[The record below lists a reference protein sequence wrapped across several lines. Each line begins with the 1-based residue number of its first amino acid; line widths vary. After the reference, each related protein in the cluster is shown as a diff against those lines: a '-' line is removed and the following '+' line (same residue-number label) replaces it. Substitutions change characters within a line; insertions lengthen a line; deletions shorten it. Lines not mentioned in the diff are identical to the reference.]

1 MNFFQSVEIFIKK
14 STFALKY
21 NMTLLQLFKN
31 ILPYVRPYKWLV
43 ALALA
48 LTFIGALTAQ
58 VNAYVLQYTVNSIA
72 SLMKEQKP
80 LEDGIDILMW
90 ISIILLGKELVNIF
104 ISFGQKFFGEKI
116 RIMISQDLAQRV
128 IEKVLTYRMAFFTSD
143 ESGSG
148 KLQTRID
155 QGVSSLTRT
164 VQSFFI
170 DIFPLFTSA
179 IVALIGMFK
188 ANFYVGLV
196 GLCIV
201 PVYFF
206 ISRRQAQ
213 KLKGWRRNI
222 RTYRENK
229 SGGIINILE
238 SINVIKSFNRESI
251 EAKKQL
257 ELQTALTDTQMRTR
271 STNFKFDGLKTFTEQ
286 FGVVI
291 IIILTAYLVL
301 TGQMQIG
308 AIMLHIM
315 LFNNV
320 TAPIRQLH
328 RIYDDINDALVYAE
342 GFFDI
347 MNSDNEKEQ
356 SGEYRPEKIRGEFE
370 MKHVDFTYPS
380 GTQALFDVSMKVE
393 PNKITALVG
402 LSGAGKSTII
412 NLLDKFYEPQQGQ
425 ILLDGIP
432 LADYDTKYLREN
444 IGLVLQKNHI
454 FSGTIAENI
463 LYGNVN
469 ATREQMED
477 AARKAYIH
485 EQIIDLPNGYESSAL
500 ALSGGQQ
507 QRIAIARMFLKNPP
521 IIFLDEPTASLD
533 AIATEQIKNSLDAI
547 KKDRTVIIISHSISQ
562 IIDSDMIFAMKEG
575 RMVESGTHEEVYHQG
590 GVYKEIFDASARSL
604 NVEKIN
610 DTIERE

>member
-1 MNFFQSVEIFIKK
+1 M
-14 STFALKY
+14 
-21 NMTLLQLFKN
+21 
-31 ILPYVRPYKWLV
+31 PYVRPYKWLV
-43 ALALA
+43 TLALV

-72 SLMKEQKP
+72 SLVEQQKP
-80 LEDGIDILMW
+80 LKDGMHILTI
-90 ISIILLGKELVNIF
+90 ISIILLSKELINIF

-116 RIMISQDLAQRV
+116 RILISKDLAQKV
-128 IEKVLTYRMAFFTSD
+128 IEKVLTYRMAFFTAD

-179 IVALIGMFK
+179 IVALIGMFN
-188 ANFYVGLV
+188 ANLYVGLV

-201 PVYFF
+201 PIYFF
-206 ISRRQAQ
+206 ISKKQAQ
-213 KLKGWRRNI
+213 KLQGWRRNI

-238 SINVIKSFNRESI
+238 SITVIKSFNRENI

-257 ELQTALTDTQMRTR
+257 DLQTALTDTQMRTR

-301 TGQMQIG
+301 IGQMQIG

-328 RIYDDINDALVYAE
+328 RIYDDVNDALIYAE

-347 MNSDNEKEQ
+347 MDSEHQKEQ
-356 SGEYRPEKIRGEFE
+356 SGEYRPEKIYGKFE
-370 MKHVDFTYPS
+370 MRNVDFTYPN
-380 GTQALFDVSMKVE
+380 GTQALFDVDMTIL

-402 LSGAGKSTII
+402 LSGAGKSTVI
-412 NLLDKFYEPQQGQ
+412 NLLDKFYEPDKGE
-425 ILLDGIP
+425 ILLDGVP
-432 LADYDTKYLREN
+432 LREYNTQFLREN

-463 LYGNVN
+463 LYGNPN
-469 ATREQMED
+469 ASYEEMID
-477 AARKAYIH
+477 AAKQAYIH
-485 EQIIDLPNGYESSAL
+485 EQIIQLPNVYESSAL
-500 ALSGGQQ
+500 LLSGGQQ
-507 QRIAIARMFLKNPP
+507 QRIAIARMFLKKPP

-547 KKDRTVIIISHSISQ
+547 KKDRTVIMISHSISQ
-562 IIDSDMIFAMKEG
+562 FIDSEMIYVMKNG
-575 RMVESGTHEEVYHQG
+575 RVVEYGTHEDVYHQDG
-590 GVYKEIFDASARSL
+590 TYKEIFDAAARSL
-604 NVEKIN
+604 NVEKISG
-610 DTIERE
+610 TIEKE

>member
-1 MNFFQSVEIFIKK
+1 MNLI
-14 STFALKY
+14 
-21 NMTLLQLFKN
+21 QLYKN
-31 ILPYVRPYKWLV
+31 ILPYVRPYKWLII
-43 ALALA
+43 LALA
-48 LTFIGALTAQ
+48 LTFVGALTSQ
-58 VNAYVLQYTVNSIA
+58 VNAYVLQYTVNSIT
-72 SLMKEQKP
+72 SLVALHKP
-80 LEDGIDILMW
+80 LRDGLHIVAV
-90 ISIILLGKELVNIF
+90 ISIILLSKEIINIL
-104 ISFGQKFFGEKI
+104 ISFGQKFFGEKV
-116 RIMISQDLAQRV
+116 RIFISKDLAQKV
-128 IEKVLTYRMAFFTSD
+128 VEKVLTYRMAFFTAD

-164 VQSFFI
+164 VQVFFI

-179 IVALIGMFK
+179 LVALIGMFN
-188 ANFYVGLV
+188 ANFSVGLV
-196 GLCIV
+196 ALCIV
-201 PVYFF
+201 PIYFF
-206 ISRRQAQ
+206 ISQRQAK

-222 RTYRENK
+222 RSYRENK

-238 SINVIKSFNRESI
+238 SISVIKSFNREDI

-271 STNFKFDGLKTFTEQ
+271 STNFKFDALKTFIEQ

-291 IIILTAYLVL
+291 IIVLTAYLVL
-301 TGQMQIG
+301 TEQMQIG

-328 RIYDDINDALVYAE
+328 RIYDEINDALIYAE

-347 MNSDNEKEQ
+347 MNSDHQKEP
-356 SGEYRPEKIRGEFE
+356 SGDYRPERIAGKFE
-370 MKHVDFTYPS
+370 LKNVDFTYPN
-380 GTQALFDVSMKVE
+380 GTQALFNVDMTIL

-402 LSGAGKSTII
+402 LSGAGKSTVI
-412 NLLDKFYEPQQGQ
+412 NLLDKFYEPGKGE
-425 ILLDGIP
+425 ILLDGVP
-432 LADYDTKYLREN
+432 MHRYDTKFLREN

-463 LYGNVN
+463 FYGNPN
-469 ATREQMED
+469 ASYEEMLEASRQ
-477 AARKAYIH
+477 AYIH
-485 EQIIDLPNGYESSAL
+485 EQIIKLPDGYESSAL
-500 ALSGGQQ
+500 LLSGGQQ
-507 QRIAIARMFLKNPP
+507 QRIAIARMFFKKPP

-562 IIDSDMIFAMKEG
+562 FIDSEMIYVMKSG
-575 RMVESGTHEEVYHQG
+575 CVVEHGTHEEVYRQDG
-590 GVYKEIFDASARSL
+590 AYREIFDAAARSL
-604 NVEKIN
+604 NVERISGTLEKK
-610 DTIERE
+610 

>member
-1 MNFFQSVEIFIKK
+1 MSLF
-14 STFALKY
+14 
-21 NMTLLQLFKN
+21 QLFKQ
-31 ILPYVRPYKWLV
+31 ILPYVKPYKWLV
-43 ALALA
+43 ILALT

-72 SLMKEQKP
+72 SLVGQHKMLSEG
-80 LEDGIDILMW
+80 LHIVAI
-90 ISIILLGKELVNIF
+90 ISIILLSKELVNIF

-143 ESGSG
+143 DSASG

-179 IVALIGMFK
+179 IVALAGMFH

-201 PVYFF
+201 PIYFF
-206 ISRRQAQ
+206 ISQKQAQ

-222 RTYRENK
+222 RLYRENK

-238 SINVIKSFNRESI
+238 SINVIKSFNRENI
-251 EAKKQL
+251 EAKKQM
-257 ELQTALTDTQMRTR
+257 ELQAALTETQMRTR
-271 STNFKFDGLKTFTEQ
+271 QTNFMFDGFKTFTEQ

-328 RIYDDINDALVYAE
+328 RIYDDINDAL
-342 GFFDI
+342 I
-347 MNSDNEKEQ
+347 
-356 SGEYRPEKIRGEFE
+356 
-370 MKHVDFTYPS
+370 
-380 GTQALFDVSMKVE
+380 
-393 PNKITALVG
+393 
-402 LSGAGKSTII
+402 
-412 NLLDKFYEPQQGQ
+412 
-425 ILLDGIP
+425 
-432 LADYDTKYLREN
+432 
-444 IGLVLQKNHI
+444 
-454 FSGTIAENI
+454 
-463 LYGNVN
+463 
-469 ATREQMED
+469 
-477 AARKAYIH
+477 
-485 EQIIDLPNGYESSAL
+485 
-500 ALSGGQQ
+500 
-507 QRIAIARMFLKNPP
+507 
-521 IIFLDEPTASLD
+521 
-533 AIATEQIKNSLDAI
+533 
-547 KKDRTVIIISHSISQ
+547 
-562 IIDSDMIFAMKEG
+562 
-575 RMVESGTHEEVYHQG
+575 
-590 GVYKEIFDASARSL
+590 
-604 NVEKIN
+604 
-610 DTIERE
+610 

>member
-1 MNFFQSVEIFIKK
+1 
-14 STFALKY
+14 L
-21 NMTLLQLFKN
+21 TLLQLFKN
-31 ILPYVRPYKWLV
+31 IIPYVRPYKWLV
-43 ALALA
+43 ALALT

-72 SLMKEQKP
+72 QLVSQHKP
-80 LEDGIDILMW
+80 LRDGLNIVAL
-90 ISIILLGKELVNIF
+90 ISLVLLSKELINII

-116 RIMISQDLAQRV
+116 RIMISKDLAQKV
-128 IEKVLTYRMAFFTSD
+128 IEKVLSYRMAFFTSGD
-143 ESGSG
+143 NASG
-148 KLQTRID
+148 KLHTRID

-170 DIFPLFTSA
+170 DIFPLLSSA
-179 IVALIGMFK
+179 IVALIGMFN
-188 ANFYVGLV
+188 ANLYVGLV
-196 GLCIV
+196 ALCIV
-201 PVYFF
+201 PIYFF
-206 ISRRQAQ
+206 ISQRQAK

-222 RTYRENK
+222 RSYRESK

-238 SINVIKSFNRESI
+238 SINVIKSFNREDI
-251 EAKKQL
+251 EAKKQF

-301 TGQMQIG
+301 IGQMQIG

-315 LFNNV
+315 LFSNV

-328 RIYDDINDALVYAE
+328 RIYDDVNDALIYAE

-347 MNSDNEKEQ
+347 VHADYHKEQ
-356 SGEYRPEKIRGEFE
+356 SGRYRPEKITGKFE
-370 MKHVDFTYPS
+370 LKNVDFAYPN
-380 GTQALFDVSMKVE
+380 GTQALFDVNMTIE

-402 LSGAGKSTII
+402 LSGAGKSTVI
-412 NLLDKFYEPQQGQ
+412 NLLDKFYEAQKGD
-425 ILLDGIP
+425 ILLDGVP
-432 LADYDTKYLREN
+432 LSDYDTRFLREN

-463 LYGNVN
+463 FYGNP
-469 ATREQMED
+469 D
-477 AARKAYIH
+477 ASYGEMIEASKQAYIH
-485 EQIIDLPNGYESSAL
+485 EQIMDLPDGYESSSL
-500 ALSGGQQ
+500 LLSGGQQ
-507 QRIAIARMFLKNPP
+507 QRIAIARMFLKKPP
-521 IIFLDEPTASLD
+521 VIFLDEPTASLD

-562 IIDSDMIFAMKEG
+562 FIDSEMIYVLKQG
-575 RMVESGTHEEVYHQG
+575 RVVEQGVHEEVYKEAG
-590 GVYKEIFDASARSL
+590 TYKEIFDAAARSL
-604 NVEKIN
+604 NVEKISG
-610 DTIERE
+610 TMAK

>member
-1 MNFFQSVEIFIKK
+1 
-14 STFALKY
+14 
-21 NMTLLQLFKN
+21 MTLFRLFKN
-31 ILPYVRPYKWLV
+31 IIPYVRPYRWLV
-43 ALALA
+43 VLALV
-48 LTFIGALTAQ
+48 LTFIGAFTAQ
-58 VNAYVLQYTVNSIA
+58 VNAYVLQYAVNSIA
-72 SLMKEQKP
+72 LLVEQRQP
-80 LEDGIDILMW
+80 LKDGLHIITI
-90 ISIILLGKELVNIF
+90 ISIILLSKELINIF

-116 RIMISQDLAQRV
+116 RIMVSKDLAQKV
-128 IEKVLTYRMAFFTSD
+128 IEKVLTYRMAFFTAD

-179 IVALIGMFK
+179 IVALIGMFY
-188 ANFYVGLV
+188 ANFSVGLV

-206 ISRRQAQ
+206 ISQKQAK
-213 KLKGWRRNI
+213 KLKGWRRNM

-238 SINVIKSFNRESI
+238 AINVIKSFNREDI

-257 ELQTALTDTQMRTR
+257 ALQTALTDTQMRTR

-328 RIYDDINDALVYAE
+328 RIYDDINDALIYAE

-347 MNSDNEKEQ
+347 MDSDHQKEQ
-356 SGEYRPEKIRGEFE
+356 SGDYRPEKVFGKFE
-370 MKHVDFTYPS
+370 LRNVDFTYPN
-380 GTQALFDVSMKVE
+380 GTKALFNVNMTIL

-412 NLLDKFYEPQQGQ
+412 NLLDKFYEQDKGE
-425 ILLDGIP
+425 ILLDGTS
-432 LADYDTKYLREN
+432 LQKYDTKFLREN

-463 LYGNVN
+463 LYGKPN
-469 ATREQMED
+469 ASFEEMIE
-477 AARKAYIH
+477 ASKEAYIH
-485 EQIIDLPNGYESSAL
+485 EQIVALPNGYESSAMM
-500 ALSGGQQ
+500 LSGGQQ
-507 QRIAIARMFLKNPP
+507 QRIAIARMFLKKPP

-562 IIDSDMIFAMKEG
+562 FIDSEMIYVLKNG
-575 RMVESGTHEEVYHQG
+575 RIVEQGAHEEVYSQDG
-590 GVYKEIFDASARSL
+590 AYKEIFDASARSL
-604 NVEKIN
+604 NVEKI
-610 DTIERE
+610 RPLR

>member
-1 MNFFQSVEIFIKK
+1 MNLF
-14 STFALKY
+14 
-21 NMTLLQLFKN
+21 QLFKN
-31 ILPYVRPYKWLV
+31 ITPYIRPYKWLI
-43 ALALA
+43 ALALV

-58 VNAYVLQYTVNSIA
+58 VNAYVLQYTVNSIT
-72 SLMKEQKP
+72 LLVEQHKP
-80 LEDGIDILMW
+80 LQEGLNIVAI
-90 ISIILLGKELVNIF
+90 ISSILLVKEIINIF

-116 RIMISQDLAQRV
+116 RILISKDLAQQI
-128 IEKVLTYRMAFFTSD
+128 IEKVLTYRMAFFTAD

-179 IVALIGMFK
+179 VVALTGMFN

-201 PVYFF
+201 PIYFF
-206 ISRRQAQ
+206 ISQKQAQ
-213 KLKGWRRNI
+213 KLKGWRRSM

-238 SINVIKSFNRESI
+238 SINVIKSFNREEI

-257 ELQTALTDTQMRTR
+257 DLQTALTNTQMRTR

-301 TGQMQIG
+301 TGQMLIG
-308 AIMLHIM
+308 AIMLHIL

-328 RIYDDINDALVYAE
+328 RIYDDINDALIYAE

-347 MNSDNEKEQ
+347 MNSDHQKEP
-356 SGEYRPEKIRGEFE
+356 SGSYRPEKIDGKFELRG
-370 MKHVDFTYPS
+370 VDFAYPN
-380 GTQALFDVSMKVE
+380 GTQALFDVNMTIL

-402 LSGAGKSTII
+402 LSGAGKSTVI
-412 NLLDKFYEPQQGQ
+412 NLLDKFYEPGKGE
-425 ILLDGIP
+425 ILLDGVP
-432 LADYDTKYLREN
+432 LHEYDTHFLREN

-454 FSGTIAENI
+454 FSGSIAENI
-463 LYGNVN
+463 LYGNPN
-469 ATREQMED
+469 ASHQEVVE
-477 AARKAYIH
+477 AAKQAYIH
-485 EQIIDLPNGYESSAL
+485 DQIVALPNGYQTSAL
-500 ALSGGQQ
+500 LLSGGQQ
-507 QRIAIARMFLKNPP
+507 QRIAIARLFLKKPP
-521 IIFLDEPTASLD
+521 VIFLDEPTASLD

-547 KKDRTVIIISHSISQ
+547 KKDRTVVMISHSISQ
-562 IIDSDMIFAMKEG
+562 FIDSEMIYVMKEG
-575 RMVESGTHEEVYHQG
+575 RVVEHGAHEEVYHQNG
-590 GVYKEIFDASARSL
+590 AYKEIFDAAARSL
-604 NVEKIN
+604 NVGKMI
-610 DTIERE
+610 DTMMERE

>member
-1 MNFFQSVEIFIKK
+1 MSII
-14 STFALKY
+14 
-21 NMTLLQLFKN
+21 QLFKN
-31 ILPYVRPYKWLV
+31 ILPYVRPYKWLIIM
-43 ALALA
+43 ALS
-48 LTFIGALTAQ
+48 LTFVGALTSQ

-72 SLMKEQKP
+72 SLVAQQKP
-80 LEDGIDILMW
+80 LSEGLHIVAI
-90 ISIILLGKELVNIF
+90 ISVILLSKEIINIL
-104 ISFGQKFFGEKI
+104 ISFGQKFFGEKV
-116 RIMISQDLAQRV
+116 RIFISKDLAQKV
-128 IEKVLTYRMAFFTSD
+128 IEKVLTYKMAFFTAD
-143 ESGSG
+143 ESGAG

-164 VQSFFI
+164 VQVFFI

-179 IVALIGMFK
+179 LVALAGMFN
-188 ANFYVGLV
+188 ANFSVGFV
-196 GLCIV
+196 ALCIV
-201 PVYFF
+201 PIYFF
-206 ISRRQAQ
+206 ISQRQAK

-222 RTYRENK
+222 RSYRENK
-229 SGGIINILE
+229 SGGIINILD
-238 SINVIKSFNRESI
+238 SISVIKSFNREDI

-271 STNFKFDGLKTFTEQ
+271 STNFKFDALKTFTEQ

-301 TGQMQIG
+301 SGQMQIG

-328 RIYDDINDALVYAE
+328 RIYDEINDALIYAE

-347 MNSDNEKEQ
+347 VNSDHQKEQ
-356 SGEYRPEKIRGEFE
+356 SGDYRPEKITGKFE
-370 MKHVDFTYPS
+370 LKNVDFSYPN
-380 GTQALFDVSMKVE
+380 GTKALFNVDMTII

-402 LSGAGKSTII
+402 LSGAGKSTVI
-412 NLLDKFYEPQQGQ
+412 NLLDKFYEPSSGE
-425 ILLDGIP
+425 ILLDGVP
-432 LADYDTKYLREN
+432 LRDYDTKFLREN

-463 LYGNVN
+463 FYGNPN
-469 ATREQMED
+469 ASYEEMVEASKQ
-477 AARKAYIH
+477 AYIH
-485 EQIIDLPNGYESSAL
+485 EQIIKLPDGYESSAL
-500 ALSGGQQ
+500 LLSGGQQ
-507 QRIAIARMFLKNPP
+507 QRIAIARMFLKKPP

-562 IIDSDMIFAMKEG
+562 FIDSEMIYVMKQG
-575 RMVESGTHEEVYHQG
+575 HVVEHGTHEDVYRQNG
-590 GVYKEIFDASARSL
+590 AYKEIFDAAARSL
-604 NVEKIN
+604 NVERISGTLEKK
-610 DTIERE
+610 

>member
-1 MNFFQSVEIFIKK
+1 MNLF
-14 STFALKY
+14 
-21 NMTLLQLFKN
+21 QLFKN
-31 ILPYVRPYKWLV
+31 ISPYVKPYRWLIF
-43 ALALA
+43 LALF

-72 SLMKEQKP
+72 SLVEQRKA
-80 LEDGIDILMW
+80 LSEGLHIVAI
-90 ISIILLGKELVNIF
+90 ISIILLSKELINIA

-116 RIMISQDLAQRV
+116 RIMISKDLAQKV
-128 IEKVLTYRMAFFTSD
+128 IEKVLSYRMAFFTAD
-143 ESGSG
+143 DSGSG

-179 IVALIGMFK
+179 IVAMIGMFN
-188 ANFYVGLV
+188 ANFQVGLV
-196 GLCIV
+196 ALIIV
-201 PVYFF
+201 PIYFF
-206 ISRRQAQ
+206 ISQRQAK

-222 RTYRENK
+222 RSYRENK

-238 SINVIKSFNRESI
+238 SISVIKSFNREDI
-251 EAKKQL
+251 EAEKQL
-257 ELQTALTDTQMRTR
+257 ALQTAMTDTQMKTR
-271 STNFKFDGLKTFTEQ
+271 STNFKFDALKTFTEQ

-301 TGQMQIG
+301 SGQMQIG

-328 RIYDDINDALVYAE
+328 RIYDEINDALIYAE

-347 MNSDNEKEQ
+347 MNSDHQIEP
-356 SGEYRPEKIRGEFE
+356 SGTYKPEKIEGKFE
-370 MKHVDFTYPS
+370 LKNVNFSYPN
-380 GTQALFDVSMKVE
+380 GKQALFNANMTIL
-393 PNKITALVG
+393 PNRITALVG
-402 LSGAGKSTII
+402 LSGAGKSTVI
-412 NLLDKFYEPQQGQ
+412 NLLDKFYEPTEGE
-425 ILLDGIP
+425 ILLDGVP
-432 LADYDTKYLREN
+432 LREYDTKFLREN

-454 FSGTIAENI
+454 FSGSIAENI
-463 LYGNVN
+463 FYGKPN
-469 ATREQMED
+469 ATYEEMIE
-477 AARKAYIH
+477 AAKQAYIH
-485 EQIIDLPNGYESSAL
+485 DQIQDLPDGYESSAL
-500 ALSGGQQ
+500 LLSGGQQ
-507 QRIAIARMFLKNPP
+507 QRIAIARLFLKKPP

-562 IIDSDMIFAMKEG
+562 FIDSQMIYVLKHGHVLEH
-575 RMVESGTHEEVYHQG
+575 GTHEEVYKQNG
-590 GVYKEIFDASARSL
+590 AYKEIFEAAARSMNIQRISGTL
-604 NVEKIN
+604 EKN
-610 DTIERE
+610 D